1 MQDYQ
6 LKSQKKKEK
15 AVLFQGNEQDF
26 FEGEI
31 SEIILECLS
40 ESLDNLES
48 KTRKADVIK
57 DIISQNEQDG
67 ELEKRKQKVKEIFKG
82 YKSVN
87 GTMKKELEAI
97 GFEVKEDGKH
107 IKLIYF
113 GDSRYMTT
121 IAKTPSDNRTGN
133 NVAGTILR
141 EMM

>member
-1 MQDYQ
+1 M
-6 LKSQKKKEK
+6 
-15 AVLFQGNEQDF
+15 LFQGNEQDF